1 MSLSKKKSLNFEF
14 ISLNSELMSHN
25 SVNSIQFFPQN
36 CKGEKCQNSLS
47 SGVNSYVFYF
57 IPDKMTWTEAQ
68 TYCRKHHTDLAT
80 VNDQTDLDELLK
92 TLPKGFKSNI
102 WIGLYRMN
110 AKAPWVFSDG
120 SSSLFRPWISGQPN
134 NSGGYQHCVYTDP
147 DGYWND
153 WQCTDPFHFL
163 PNHPHI
169 YTDCVLL
176 ATF

>member
-1 MSLSKKKSLNFEF
+1 ILSLYLSILSLCLT
-14 ISLNSELMSHN
+14 IL
-25 SVNSIQFFPQN
+25 
-36 CKGEKCQNSLS
+36 

-153 WQCTDPFHFL
+153 WQCTDPFAF
-163 PNHPHI
+163 I
-169 YTDCVLL
+169 CYGELL
-176 ATF
+176 AAGTVQVKPFNLVVSV